1 MHSVSPFFA
10 RARLLSVVD
19 DLAKVVAAL
28 NLVLD
33 LTEDLADLV
42 FDSVRAGRL
51 LPEAMQ
57 MGEELSV
64 HEVPEIIA
72 GGGLVVVEITVFSL
86 GRGPNSQLIR
96 LVEDVGVSFAFQRVF
111 AAFVLLKI
119 VQVFQEEQPGNLLG
133 VIEFRRASSFFPK
146 DILNVFKGLFE
157 HGHPEHFSAR
167 FG

>member
-1 MHSVSPFFA
+1 VHSVSPFFA
-10 RARLLSVVD
+10 RARLLNVVD

-28 NLVLD
+28 KLVLD

-72 GGGLVVVEITVFSL
+72 GGGLVVVEIAVFSL

-96 LVEDVGVSFAFQRVF
+96 LVASS
-111 AAFVLLKI
+111 LL
-119 VQVFQEEQPGNLLG
+119 LSCSRSSRY
-133 VIEFRRASSFFPK
+133 FRRSSQEACS
-146 DILNVFKGLFE
+146 V
-157 HGHPEHFSAR
+157 
-167 FG
+167 